1 MPESLEEVA
10 AEWLHR
16 PQRIQITAADASI
29 SKWITQ
35 VGAPSHILAAG
46 CQPPLA
52 GLECD
57 MM

>member
-29 SKWITQ
+29 SKSITQ

-52 GLECD
+52 GWNVT
-57 MM
+57 